1 MNRLKC
7 RSIDF
12 LKMSEMI
19 NFSERNTNSSL
30 FFPFSIFVTC
40 CQFEANSFIIKRK
53 NKIKDKPLK
62 PLRFFSFHENKENTN
77 EKQKTLR
84 EEERKGD
91 KRRTKKKREREGK
104 KRVKIMYNLDSI
116 VQTFSF
122 FSPFHPRASIFNA
135 NNRRMRYTRLTRVI
149 PRI

>member
-1 MNRLKC
+1 
-7 RSIDF
+7 
-12 LKMSEMI
+12 MSFDW
-19 NFSERNTNSSL
+19 FSENVWNDQ
-30 FFPFSIFVTC
+30 FFREKYKFESFLSFFNIRYMLPIWSEFVH
-40 CQFEANSFIIKRK
+40 
-53 NKIKDKPLK
+53 NKK
-62 PLRFFSFHENKENTN
+62 
-77 EKQKTLR
+77 EKQNQRQTVETTSFFFLSTKTKKIR
-84 EEERKGD
+84 TKNRKRWERKRERGI
-91 KRRTKKKREREGK
+91 KEGRKKKREREGK

>member
-1 MNRLKC
+1 MSFDWFSENVWNDQFFREKYKFESFLSFFNI
-7 RSIDF
+7 RYMLPIWSESID
-12 LKMSEMI
+12 
-19 NFSERNTNSSL
+19 
-30 FFPFSIFVTC
+30 
-40 CQFEANSFIIKRK
+40 FIIKRK
-53 NKIKDKPLK
+53 NKVKDKPLK